1 MKLENNLKKED
12 FSMKLGKVI
21 LAASLCFGVASAS
34 NFVDYKGLT
43 HNLKTDAKKNGE
55 IASTDEVKKALTSA
69 DWAVVDVRTMDEWQA
84 ANIQGSQRIGR
95 EAPEKAL
102 EGIVLDD
109 NNKFV
114 KDNIIVVCNTASRAA
129 IEAQAFKQMGFKTV
143 KIYGIETWM
152 KECNPVNNWYSNVEA
167 NKDTKAKFGS
177 VLPAYCAK

>member
-1 MKLENNLKKED
+1 
-12 FSMKLGKVI
+12 MKLGKII
-21 LAASLCFGVASAS
+21 LAASLCFGVVNAGD
-34 NFVDYKGLT
+34 FVDYKKLT
-43 HNLKTDAKKNGE
+43 HNLKGDAKKNGE
-55 IASTDEVKKALTSA
+55 IASTDEVKKALASA

-84 ANIQGSQRIGR
+84 ASIAGSVRIGR

-114 KDNIIVVCNTASRAA
+114 KQNIVVVCNTASRAA
-129 IEAQAFKQMGFKTV
+129 IEAQAFRQMGFNTV

-152 KECNPVNNWYSNVEA
+152 QECNPVNNWYSNVVA